1 MVHVR
6 TTLRGSRRGRAWRL
20 TGAALLGAVV
30 PCAAVFSTLLAAGT
44 AHAAPDDVGAHASPK
59 VVVLSGNPTLDRA
72 LRMSLGP
79 WRMRLEVVSARS
91 PGSSMP
97 ISAMRARVL
106 AQELSADALVWISDT
121 SEGAALW
128 VHDAR
133 TGNVTARSTPSPPFD
148 IPTAAALALSVK
160 TVLRASGL
168 APEGRDA
175 GAEEPEPA
183 PLPRTPVSRPPQVT
197 PAEPPPP
204 PEDIP
209 EIERPPPREYELI
222 ALPEPTWQ
230 LVVHGAVRVGAFE
243 PEENGARYGLQL
255 RWSPWAEASSNWRR
269 GLWFG
274 LDAETSTP
282 WVVSRPEFEGEYW
295 DIAPGLCVGMM
306 RPLSK
311 VVQLGL
317 QVTGSLH
324 FVSLSGTLTSTSRNA
339 SIATQSPSVMLR
351 PELGF
356 RVGNVTFLLQPGVG
370 TFMKRQAYLRSDV
383 EFLETQLFWWMLG
396 GAIALR
402 AE

>member
-1 MVHVR
+1 MVQVQ
-6 TTLRGSRRGRAWRL
+6 TTTRGSCRCRAWRL
-20 TGAALLGAVV
+20 IGAAVLACAL
-30 PCAAVFSTLLAAGT
+30 PCAPAMLGT
-44 AHAAPDDVGAHASPK
+44 ARAAPDDVGAHGSPK
-59 VVVLSGNPTLDRA
+59 VVVLSGNPRLDRA
-72 LRMSLGP
+72 LRMSLAP
-79 WRMRLEVVSARS
+79 WSMRLEVVTARS

-106 AQELSADALVWISDT
+106 AEELSADALVWVVDT
-121 SEGAALW
+121 PEGAALW

-148 IPTAAALALSVK
+148 VPTAAALALSVK

-175 GAEEPEPA
+175 SAEAWEPA
-183 PLPRTPVSRPPQVT
+183 LRPRVAASPPPQVG
-197 PAEPPPP
+197 PAEPPPEDA
-204 PEDIP
+204 PEV
-209 EIERPPPREYELI
+209 ERPAPRELEWMT
-222 ALPEPTWQ
+222 LPEPTWQ

-255 RWSPWAEASSNWRR
+255 RWSPWAEAPSNWR

-295 DIAPGLCVGMM
+295 DIAPGLCVGVM

-311 VVQLGL
+311 VVQLGV

-324 FVSLSGTLTSTSRNA
+324 FVSLSGTLTATSRHA
-339 SIATQSPSVMLR
+339 SISTQSPSVLLR

-356 RVGNVTFLLQPGVG
+356 RVGNVTFLLQPGIG
-370 TFMKRQAYLRSDV
+370 TFMKRQEYLRSDV

-396 GAIALR
+396 GGIALR

>member
-6 TTLRGSRRGRAWRL
+6 TTTRGSRRCRAWRL
-20 TGAALLGAVV
+20 I
-30 PCAAVFSTLLAAGT
+30 CAGLLAAAACAPVAIGT
-44 AHAAPDDVGAHASPK
+44 AHAAPDDVGAHGSPK

-79 WRMRLEVVSARS
+79 WRMRLEVVTARS

-97 ISAMRARVL
+97 ISAVRARVL

-121 SEGAALW
+121 PEGAALW

-133 TGNVTARSTPSPPFD
+133 TGNVTARATPSPPFD

-168 APEGRDA
+168 APEGRDTSGETA
-175 GAEEPEPA
+175 EPA
-183 PLPRTPVSRPPQVT
+183 PLPRTPAARPPPVT
-197 PAEPPPP
+197 PAEPAPP
-204 PEDIP
+204 PEDVP
-209 EIERPPPREYELI
+209 EVERPPPRELEWI

-243 PEENGARYGLQL
+243 PAENGARYGLQL
-255 RWSPWAEASSNWRR
+255 RWSPWAEATSNWR

-295 DIAPGLCVGMM
+295 DIAPGLCIGMM

-324 FVSLSGTLTSTSRNA
+324 FVSLSGTLTTTSRHA
-339 SIATQSPSVMLR
+339 SIATQSPSLLLR

>member
-6 TTLRGSRRGRAWRL
+6 TTTRGSRRGRAWRRIGAGVL
-20 TGAALLGAVV
+20 IAAL
-30 PCAAVFSTLLAAGT
+30 PCSLATFGT
-44 AHAAPDDVGAHASPK
+44 AHAAPDDVGAHGSPK

-72 LRMSLGP
+72 LRMSLAP
-79 WRMRLEVVSARS
+79 WSMRLEVVTARS
-91 PGSSMP
+91 PGASMP
-97 ISAMRARVL
+97 ISAMRARML
-106 AQELSADALVWISDT
+106 AQELSADALVWVADT
-121 SEGAALW
+121 AEGAALW

-133 TGNVTARSTPSPPFD
+133 TGNVTARTTPSPPFD

-175 GAEEPEPA
+175 SGDAPEPPPRPRTPASRQPPIVPAEPA
-183 PLPRTPVSRPPQVT
+183 PPPE
-197 PAEPPPP
+197 EPP
-204 PEDIP
+204 EL
-209 EIERPPPREYELI
+209 ERPPPREIEWI
-222 ALPEPTWQ
+222 SLPEPTWQ
-230 LVVHGAVRVGAFE
+230 LVVHGAVRLGAFE
-243 PEENGARYGLQL
+243 PAEDGARYGLQL
-255 RWSPWAEASSNWRR
+255 RWSPWAEASSNWR

-317 QVTGSLH
+317 QLTGSLH
-324 FVSLSGTLTSTSRNA
+324 FVSLSGTLTATSRHA
-339 SIATQSPSVMLR
+339 SIATQSPSLLLR

-383 EFLETQLFWWMLG
+383 EFLETQPLWWMLG

>member
-6 TTLRGSRRGRAWRL
+6 TITRGSPRGRAWRL
-20 TGAALLGAVV
+20 IRAGVLAAALPCV
-30 PCAAVFSTLLAAGT
+30 PMAAST
-44 AHAAPDDVGAHASPK
+44 AHAAPDDVGAHGSPK

-72 LRMSLGP
+72 LRMSLSP
-79 WRMRLEVVSARS
+79 WRMRLEVVTARS
-91 PGSSMP
+91 PGSNMP

-106 AQELSADALVWISDT
+106 AQELSADALVWIAET
-121 SEGAALW
+121 PEGAALW

-133 TGNVTARSTPSPPFD
+133 TGNVTARTTPSPPFD

-168 APEGRDA
+168 APDGRDTSGEA
-175 GAEEPEPA
+175 SEP
-183 PLPRTPVSRPPQVT
+183 PLPRTPVSRPPQVIPQE
-197 PAEPPPP
+197 PAPPR
-204 PEDIP
+204 EDIP
-209 EIERPPPREYELI
+209 EVERPPPREIEWI

-230 LVVHGAVRVGAFE
+230 LVVHGAVRVGAFK

-255 RWSPWAEASSNWRR
+255 RWSPWAEATSNWR

-311 VVQLGL
+311 VLQLGL

-324 FVSLSGTLTSTSRNA
+324 FVSLSGTLTATSRHA
-339 SIATQSPSVMLR
+339 SIATQSPSILLR

-370 TFMKRQAYLRSDV
+370 TFMRRQAYLRSDV

>member
-6 TTLRGSRRGRAWRL
+6 TTRRGSRRGCARRL
-20 TGAALLGAVV
+20 SCGGAIALALLCT
-30 PCAAVFSTLLAAGT
+30 PAAVGT
-44 AHAAPDDVGAHASPK
+44 ARAAPDDVGAHVSPK

-72 LRMSLGP
+72 LRMSLAP
-79 WRMRLEVVSARS
+79 WSMRLEVVTARS

-121 SEGAALW
+121 PEGAALW

-133 TGNVTARSTPSPPFD
+133 TGNVTARTTPSPPFD

-168 APEGRDA
+168 APEGRETGGEA
-175 GAEEPEPA
+175 WEPT
-183 PLPRTPVSRPPQVT
+183 PLPRGPASREREVAPT
-197 PAEPPPP
+197 PAPPP
-204 PEDIP
+204 PEDVP
-209 EIERPPPREYELI
+209 EVERPPPREIEWI
-222 ALPEPTWQ
+222 SLPEPTWQ

-243 PEENGARYGLQL
+243 PKENGARYGLQL
-255 RWSPWAEASSNWRR
+255 RWSPWAESSSDWR

-295 DIAPGLCVGMM
+295 DIAPGLCVGLM

-311 VVQLGL
+311 VIQLGV

-324 FVSLSGTLTSTSRNA
+324 FVSLSGTLTTTSRHA
-339 SIATQSPSVMLR
+339 SIATQSPSVLLR

-370 TFMKRQAYLRSDV
+370 TFMRRQAYLRSDV
-383 EFLETQLFWWMLG
+383 EFLETQPFWWMLG

-402 AE
+402 TE